1 MTPDDTG
8 LGGLLQ
14 LLSPA
19 LAAAAILVSHTC
31 PEMDIAS
38 TASKSSEL
46 PCAAHVA
53 GSDGITP
60 SVDLQGTRCTMSGP
74 AQTCFGGGPV
84 RPPCKVS
91 AETSCE
97 GKTSSLPGMAEQ
109 RRLPGCQLG

>member
-19 LAAAAILVSHTC
+19 LAAAAILISHTC

-74 AQTCFGGGPV
+74 AQTCLVGGPSGLHV
-84 RPPCKVS
+84 RYQQKPVAKARPAACLVWLSKGGSLDVS
-91 AETSCE
+91 
-97 GKTSSLPGMAEQ
+97 
-109 RRLPGCQLG
+109 